1 MNNYFIVYD
10 KLPSLNEYVNAC
22 RRNPFVG
29 ASFKKKVEK
38 TISKYINIYLE
49 RGILRKVD
57 EPIIVF
63 FTWSESTRRR
73 DCDNIASAKKYI
85 LDAMQT
91 CDIISN
97 DNRKVVKG
105 FRDDIIDG
113 DEDYVLVEII
123 PAREIT
129 QHGRIIPGIIYL
141 D

>member
-38 TISKYINIYLE
+38 NISKYINIYLE
-49 RGILRKVD
+49 RGILKVID

-91 CDIISN
+91 CNIIAN

-123 PAREIT
+123 PAREIS
-129 QHGRIIPGIIYL
+129 QIGRVIPGIIYL